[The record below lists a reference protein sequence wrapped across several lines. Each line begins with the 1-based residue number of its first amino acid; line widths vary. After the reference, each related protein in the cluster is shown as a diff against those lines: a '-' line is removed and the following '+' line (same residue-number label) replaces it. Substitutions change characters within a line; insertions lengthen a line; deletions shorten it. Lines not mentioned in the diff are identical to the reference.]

1 MRIMIDNEDYKEL
14 VKIIEKYLTNI
25 RVDNWDFI
33 KGTIVLPDSSK
44 ILNDILNFLDIEIRR

>member
-33 KGTIVLPDSSK
+33 KGTIVLPGSSE
-44 ILNDILNFLDIEIRR
+44 ILNDILNLLHIKIQK